1 MRNFCTRLI
10 DLKRR
15 TARFENWQDVF
26 VGAEQELARIP
37 VPVGDSVVDVR
48 ARVDAIR
55 IHPERHL
62 EVVDYKLSQGHEQ
75 KADLVQLAIYAH
87 LLPIWRPGCEFCGT
101 LEYYLPEFSEVHVS
115 RADLSDIFAGMVA
128 PVLREMFAP
137 KPAVTTPPAA
147 SNRVGAG
154 PTSSRSGVQRSR
166 RSAASISAWRSPA
179 SSRARKWCGCG

>member
-1 MRNFCTRLI
+1 MS
-10 DLKRR
+10 
-15 TARFENWQDVF
+15 
-26 VGAEQELARIP
+26 G
-37 VPVGDSVVDVR
+37 

-137 KPAVTTPPAA
+137 ASAARLRAMPAA
-147 SNRVGAG
+147 GAAA
-154 PTSSRSGVQRSR
+154 PTSPRSGMQQSR
-166 RSAASISAWRSPA
+166 RSAALISAWRSPA
-179 SSRARKWCGCG
+179 SSRAHKSCGCG